1 MDARQGGDERSI
13 AALGLIGIAS
23 DAIGTWCAGEDG
35 GAVAVAAF
43 AAAGGDPATGDPA
56 SALALL
62 RKEML
67 SGPWSD
73 ITSYLR
79 RYVEA
84 RFPNPGNTY
93 VLPLT
98 RL

>member
-1 MDARQGGDERSI
+1 
-13 AALGLIGIAS
+13 
-23 DAIGTWCAGEDG
+23 
-35 GAVAVAAF
+35 
-43 AAAGGDPATGDPA
+43 
-56 SALALL
+56 LL